1 MTFKNKDELVT
12 SLHIACL
19 KKDFRLAKVINSR
32 SVYCFKCAY
41 PECKWWLRAVK
52 FKSSDRFCIKIYKK
66 YHTCG
71 SEHITS
77 HNPHATAK
85 VLGKYFKNSFPNGK
99 GPSTRDM
106 TNKLRTELGCKV
118 SYWKIYKGREIAK
131 SLVRGTHE
139 HGYGV
144 LDAYRY
150 MLESANPGSKTAL
163 QVDENGKFKYFFVA
177 YAAWIQGFQQLRKVI
192 AVDGTFLKSKYEGV
206 LLSAVAQDAE
216 NHIFPVAFCVVDK
229 ECDASYQYFFEQM
242 RSYVDDTD
250 ELCIISDRHSSIR
263 KMVSIVYPSAHY
275 GCYMRH
281 LGENIRNNFHN
292 AKVVSHFYNAAKAYN
307 KVEFYDH
314 FNQIRDMVLKAAEH
328 LESVGFHRW
337 SRAFCPE
344 NRYNIMTSN
353 IAESVNAMFEVEREF
368 PIVVLFDEINM
379 RFAKLFH
386 ERRMELVN
394 SPNIFVPSMEKQIS
408 KNINLGNKLLAH
420 QIANY
425 KFSINGHGDVATVNL
440 QRRMCTCRVFDLDKI
455 PCPHAMAALRSQYGE
470 HFGNQIYEY
479 SSSYYSV
486 EKYIIAYC
494 KEINPVPP
502 EGSWIVPLEI
512 LEREIPPS
520 YVDPSKPGR
529 RRTKRRRGVGESFPT
544 RKNKCSICKNIGHK
558 RTTCP
563 VRNAT

>member
-1 MTFKNKDELVT
+1 MHKSFENQRVLPFKISNQLRLDAYLSDATRPILRVYVVEKSIETENVGQDQQNLLNDELNGMKMNIPDDEIGHDVEEDQTPTPIVDIRGSSQLKQLNNLQDDETGFYIGMTFKNKDKLIT

-19 KKDFRLAKVINSR
+19 KKDFRLAKVTNSR
-32 SVYCFKCAY
+32 NVYCFKCTH

-52 FKSSDRFCIKIYKK
+52 FKSSDKFCIKIYKK

-99 GPSTRDM
+99 GPSTKDM
-106 TNKLRTELGCKV
+106 TNQLRIELGCKV

-131 SLVRGTHE
+131 SLVRGTHDYG
-139 HGYGV
+139 HGV
-144 LDAYRY
+144 LDTYRY

-163 QVDENGKFKYFFVA
+163 QVDENEKFKYFFVA

-250 ELCIISDRHSSIR
+250 ELCIISNRHSSIR

-275 GCYMRH
+275 GCYMRQ

-292 AKVVSHFYNAAKAYN
+292 AKVVSHFFNAAKAYN

-314 FNQIRDMVLKAAEH
+314 FNQIRDMIPKAAEH

-337 SRAFCPE
+337 SRAFCPG
-344 NRYNIMTSN
+344 NRYNI
-353 IAESVNAMFEVEREF
+353 
-368 PIVVLFDEINM
+368 
-379 RFAKLFH
+379 
-386 ERRMELVN
+386 
-394 SPNIFVPSMEKQIS
+394 
-408 KNINLGNKLLAH
+408 
-420 QIANY
+420 
-425 KFSINGHGDVATVNL
+425 
-440 QRRMCTCRVFDLDKI
+440 
-455 PCPHAMAALRSQYGE
+455 
-470 HFGNQIYEY
+470 IY
-479 SSSYYSV
+479 
-486 EKYIIAYC
+486 
-494 KEINPVPP
+494 
-502 EGSWIVPLEI
+502 
-512 LEREIPPS
+512 
-520 YVDPSKPGR
+520 
-529 RRTKRRRGVGESFPT
+529 
-544 RKNKCSICKNIGHK
+544 
-558 RTTCP
+558 
-563 VRNAT
+563 